1 MPPILLDW
9 RRFLNGATAFR
20 VDYGH
25 VVHYQEAIDGCS
37 RRPSAAVRLPAI
49 PSFDWPPDFQGIA
62 CRACPFSYYN
72 ELMQR
77 EQVIRILSE
86 QQAEL
91 AVRYGVKSLSL
102 FGSVARDE
110 AVPTSDVDLLVEF
123 DRPVGYFGLFALQD
137 HLESLLGCK
146 VDLGTPDSL
155 KPRIRARVLGE
166 SVRVA

>member
-1 MPPILLDW
+1 MK
-9 RRFLNGATAFR
+9 
-20 VDYGH
+20 
-25 VVHYQEAIDGCS
+25 
-37 RRPSAAVRLPAI
+37 
-49 PSFDWPPDFQGIA
+49 
-62 CRACPFSYYN
+62 
-72 ELMQR
+72 R

-91 AVRYGVKSLSL
+91 AIRYGVRSLSL

-110 AVPTSDVDLLVEF
+110 AVPASDVDLLVEF
-123 DRPVGYFGLFALQD
+123 DRPVGYFGFFALQD